1 VDRLRAAWTK
11 YTTYRTALAE
21 LWDLPTRVLR
31 DLIFVTHPMV
41 GMTNS
46 ASARMPVGQRVVMV
60 FSRV

>member
-1 VDRLRAAWTK
+1 MPGTLRGQGDRGGRSA
-11 YTTYRTALAE
+11 RGGRCPRGGRVGTA
-21 LWDLPTRVLR
+21 TRR
-31 DLIFVTHPMV
+31 CHPMV